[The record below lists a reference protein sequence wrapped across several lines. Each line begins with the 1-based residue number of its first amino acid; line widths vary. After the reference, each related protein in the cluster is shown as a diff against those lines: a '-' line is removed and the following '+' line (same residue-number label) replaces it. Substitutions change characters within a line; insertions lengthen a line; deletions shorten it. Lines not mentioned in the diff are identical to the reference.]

1 MHRIV
6 TLTLSTLL
14 FSGAAF
20 AQTSIQK
27 NDDKTVTFRGT
38 GVQNTQMR
46 NGVPVSKSYVKNPDG
61 TVTFQE
67 TQVVPADGQKQ
78 VIVPTVPT
86 AVPYPMQPYQP
97 MPYPPQQVAPQSNTL
112 PSGVVNTDAVIRVEN
127 LKNATT
133 NPKPTNSLGTYNQR

>member
-1 MHRIV
+1 MRPII
-6 TLTLSTLL
+6 TLTLATLL
-14 FSGAAF
+14 FSSAAF

-27 NDDKTVTFRGT
+27 NDDKTVTFRGS
-38 GVQNTQMR
+38 GVQNTQVR

-78 VIVPTVPT
+78 AIVPTVPT

-97 MPYPPQQVAPQSNTL
+97 APYTSQKIAPQPNAL
-112 PSGVVNTDAVIRVEN
+112 PSGVVNPNAVIRVEN
-127 LKNATT
+127 LQNATT